1 MRRQNDKT
9 QIGALNVHSIRCVTP
24 TSTGVRLLHSVKH
37 EKIDQMLHSR

>member
-9 QIGALNVHSIRCVTP
+9 QIGAENVHLIRCVTP

-37 EKIDQMLHSR
+37 EKVDQMFHLR